1 MNFLVNSKVK
11 TQAAPSRGIKMN
23 AEMAIT
29 GQKRTGCSQLSQSK
43 MHCTNNSLQALRV
56 TPELVSL
63 VCLFLAQGTF
73 SSQHSSILYHLL
85 GVGESQGVTVTH
97 WLDWLQSWVRKS
109 SHQTV
114 DTMSHSVSRL
124 NLVTTWWDCAGGL
137 TSSNSFPGRGSSP
150 SPSAASPGQGPPFFS
165 FYLCRSCSNC
175 QSLSAPCPYPCAG
188 PKTASVGI

>member
-63 VCLFLAQGTF
+63 VRTEGQAPTPHDPWVQEFSWKRGWTAAQGLI
-73 SSQHSSILYHLL
+73 QAL
-85 GVGESQGVTVTH
+85 
-97 WLDWLQSWVRKS
+97 
-109 SHQTV
+109 
-114 DTMSHSVSRL
+114 
-124 NLVTTWWDCAGGL
+124 
-137 TSSNSFPGRGSSP
+137 P
-150 SPSAASPGQGPPFFS
+150 
-165 FYLCRSCSNC
+165 LC
-175 QSLSAPCPYPCAG
+175 
-188 PKTASVGI
+188 